1 MFTNSAMTNFPD
13 VHDHTDLNTRLHR
26 ALCRLWYRFRHHQAT
41 FHRYGH
47 LVLLGTIRYRWHAS
61 ANRWRQWW
69 IYQGNNN
76 KIIKIPQLL
85 DSSFAAVDSSS
96 TPSFVAFNLD
106 SISASF
112 WRSKTSRSYSQE
124 KQLMYVQPEVAI
136 LRANINF
143 VVFCFSCHQCL
154 VMRRLEP
161 SLHAQETVIVT
172 G

>member
-1 MFTNSAMTNFPD
+1 LFTNSAMTICRD
-13 VHDHTDLNTRLHR
+13 VRDHADLNTRLHR
-26 ALCRLWYRFRHHQAT
+26 ALCHLWYRFRHDQAT

-47 LVLLGTIRYRWHAS
+47 LVLLGTIRCRWHTS

-96 TPSFVAFNLD
+96 TPPFVAFNLD

-112 WRSKTSRSYSQE
+112 WRSKTSRSCSQK

-143 VVFCFSCHQCL
+143 FVFCFSCHECL

-161 SLHAQETVIVT
+161 SLHAQEMVIVT